1 VASQFFNELDS
12 LSDLSQVIV
21 IGATNREDLLDA
33 ALVRPGRLDYILK
46 FHAPDERERLEI
58 FRINTRGRP
67 LSGDVDLGVLASST
81 EGLVGSHIAF
91 LCKRATMLAI
101 ADLIH
106 EQQGKNHD
114 KLCVSAVHFKTAT
127 EELRKGLEATPC

>member
-1 VASQFFNELDS
+1 
-12 LSDLSQVIV
+12 SDLSEVIV

-33 ALVRPGRLDYILK
+33 ALVRPGRLDYVLK
-46 FHAPDERERLEI
+46 FHAPDEKERLEI
-58 FRINTRGRP
+58 FRIHTHGRP
-67 LSGDVDLGVLASST
+67 LSGDVNLGVLAGIT

-106 EQQGKNHD
+106 EEQGGNHE
-114 KLCVSAVHFKTAT
+114 KLRVSAAHFKAAI
-127 EELRKGLEATPC
+127 EELRKGLEPGPR